1 MSFATRD
8 NNYKAKQQRIKTKKQ
23 RSCRS
28 KKTYGSLSDATT
40 LANRLNAQSIYVKPY
55 ECSICKK
62 FHLTKRSKKTILE
75 DLFKQ
80 IEKQRQESL
89 A

>member
-1 MSFATRD
+1 MSSFITQN
-8 NNYKAKQQRIKTKKQ
+8 NNYKIKKQRIKTKKQ
-23 RSCRS
+23 RSCRT
-28 KKTYGSLSDATT
+28 KKVYGSLSEATT
-40 LANRLNAQSIYVKPY
+40 FANKLNNQSIYVKPY

-80 IEKQRQESL
+80 IEKQRV
-89 A
+89 